1 MGLWPTRI
9 SAGMTVLWR
18 SVTLQLCSLAT
29 TVTAGTIAGAPPP
42 AGCDV
47 LVAGGS
53 TAALAAALTSA
64 VAAPSLSTCLTEPTD
79 ELGGQL
85 AFNPAIDYGDT
96 PKAPSKEWASLV
108 SAITE
113 ARSACRVSRSCY
125 SPGKLDAWVRGRL
138 GVLPNL
144 HVLLRTTVR
153 GAVRDHASGNITGL
167 QLVSRRFKGDAARE
181 WESRVSDG
189 IADWYSTDEST
200 TFTKSAFT
208 LSADVIIEASELG
221 DVIYTA
227 ELPHT
232 QGVELPTEAS
242 LQTDD
247 GLTQSACFTFFME
260 LLAEPPAKPDGAPP
274 GAAGPMPFW
283 QTLCCCSGSAAI
295 PGTNNCSWAGIWSF
309 RRTTI
314 GTGGESAIK
323 GVNIGDVSMQNWGHG
338 NDMAAASLM
347 IPDAAAKASALA
359 GRWVGGVNT
368 TAVRMMED
376 RAYGWF
382 HAMAL
387 GTASNPV
394 EPVRKTS
401 IL

>member
-1 MGLWPTRI
+1 M
-9 SAGMTVLWR
+9 
-18 SVTLQLCSLAT
+18 
-29 TVTAGTIAGAPPP
+29 
-42 AGCDV
+42 
-47 LVAGGS
+47 
-53 TAALAAALTSA
+53 
-64 VAAPSLSTCLTEPTD
+64 
-79 ELGGQL
+79 
-85 AFNPAIDYGDT
+85 
-96 PKAPSKEWASLV
+96 
-108 SAITE
+108 
-113 ARSACRVSRSCY
+113 
-125 SPGKLDAWVRGRL
+125 RGRL
-138 GVLPNL
+138 DVLPNL

-181 WESRVSDG
+181 WEGRVSAG
-189 IADWYSTDEST
+189 IADWYSTDESPA
-200 TFTKSAFT
+200 FTKNAFT

-260 LLAEPPAKPDGAPP
+260 LSPPAEPDDAPP
-274 GAAGPMPFW
+274 GAPGPLPFW
-283 QTLCCCSGSAAI
+283 QTLCCSGSAAI
-295 PGTNNCSWAGIWSF
+295 PGTNCSWAGIWSF

-314 GTGGESAIK
+314 GLGGEHNQ
-323 GVNIGDVSMQNWGHG
+323 GVNIGDVSMQPYG
-338 NDMAAASLM
+338 NDMAAASL
-347 IPDAAAKASALA
+347 IPDAAAKPQLWLA
-359 GRWVGGVNT
+359 GGVNT

-387 GTASNPV
+387 V
-394 EPVRKTS
+394 VLR